1 MTDNTDKLTSAI
13 EELSANVVALTHAIS
28 NLPTEHVLTG
38 YVPTSSKR
46 RRAAYEEYALSVEG
60 DMARVF
66 DELYEEIPDREVT
79 RAQIMQ
85 HFKGCEND
93 EICQLIVRYD
103 LTNCRSKG
111 YRAFIDY
118 ARKRAKREKTVSGNY
133 VLVGI
138 TMKYPKKSF
147 SF

>member
-1 MTDNTDKLTSAI
+1 MTDNTDKLISAI
-13 EELSANVVALTHAIS
+13 EELSANVVALAHAIS
-28 NLPTEHVLTG
+28 NLPTEHVPTG
-38 YVPTSSKR
+38 YVPTASKR

-66 DELYEEIPDREVT
+66 DELYEESPDREVT

-93 EICQLIVRYD
+93 EICQLIVRHD

-138 TMKYPKKSF
+138 SMKYPKKVF
-147 SF
+147 LF

>member
-1 MTDNTDKLTSAI
+1 MTDDTDKLISAI
-13 EELSANVVALTHAIS
+13 EGLSANVVALTHAIS
-28 NLPTEHVLTG
+28 TLPTE
-38 YVPTSSKR
+38 YVTTSSKR

-60 DMARVF
+60 DIARVF
-66 DELYEEIPDREVT
+66 DELYEESPDREVT
-79 RAQIMQ
+79 RAQIMS

-93 EICQLIVRYD
+93 EIRQLIVRYD

-133 VLVGI
+133 VLVGLS
-138 TMKYPKKSF
+138 MKYPKKLF
-147 SF
+147 LL

>member
-1 MTDNTDKLTSAI
+1 MDNTDKLISAI
-13 EELSANVVALTHAIS
+13 EELSANVVALAHAIS
-28 NLPTEHVLTG
+28 NLHTAQVVTE
-38 YVPTSSKR
+38 YVPTASKR

-66 DELYEEIPDREVT
+66 DELYEESPDREVT
-79 RAQIMQ
+79 RAQIIQ
-85 HFKGCEND
+85 HFNGCEND
-93 EICQLIVRYD
+93 EICQLIVRHD
-103 LTNCRSKG
+103 LKNCRSKG

-138 TMKYPKKSF
+138 SMKYPKKVF
-147 SF
+147 LF

>member
-1 MTDNTDKLTSAI
+1 MMNDTDKLISAI
-13 EELSANVVALTHAIS
+13 EGLSANVVALTHAIS
-28 NLPTEHVLTG
+28 TLPTEHVT
-38 YVPTSSKR
+38 TSSKR

-60 DMARVF
+60 DIARVF
-66 DELYEEIPDREVT
+66 DELYEESPDREVT
-79 RAQIMQ
+79 RAQIMS

-133 VLVGI
+133 VLVGLS
-138 TMKYPKKSF
+138 MKYPKKSF
-147 SF
+147 LF

>member
-1 MTDNTDKLTSAI
+1 MTDNTDKLISVI

-28 NLPTEHVLTG
+28 NLPTEHVL
-38 YVPTSSKR
+38 TSSKR

-66 DELYEEIPDREVT
+66 DELYEESPEGEVT
-79 RAQIMQ
+79 RVRIMQ
-85 HFKGCEND
+85 HFKGCGND

-118 ARKRAKREKTVSGNY
+118 ARKRAKREKTVSGNC

-138 TMKYPKKSF
+138 TMKYPKKSLLF
-147 SF
+147 

>member
-1 MTDNTDKLTSAI
+1 MMDNTDKLISAI

-28 NLPTEHVLTG
+28 CQPTARQ
-38 YVPTSSKR
+38 TSLYAAR

-66 DELYEEIPDREVT
+66 DELYEESPDSEVT
-79 RAQIMQ
+79 RAQILQ

-93 EICQLIVRYD
+93 EISQLIVRHD

-118 ARKRAKREKTVSGNY
+118 ARKRAKREKMVHGNY
-133 VLVGI
+133 VLIGI
-138 TMKYPKKSF
+138 SMKYPKKAF
-147 SF
+147 LF